1 MRCQTCKTDVFHL
14 GSGALKARTRMLV
27 VRDGRALVLVC
38 PVCRSDVQ
46 IGLLDEASAA
56 AMEQERAA
64 LVRLAHTRNTT
75 QLTEVFPAA
84 ELPQGQLGT

>member
-27 VRDGRALVLVC
+27 VRDCRALVLVC

-46 IGLLDEASAA
+46 IGLLDEQSITD
-56 AMEQERAA
+56 MEREKAVLIGQ
-64 LVRLAHTRNTT
+64 AHTRNTT